1 MSYILSGG
9 EINEIVEL
17 RGSEEME
24 EVRKWRSTG
33 VSLAAEGL
41 PADGMA
47 CYTRCDLEE
56 MCFDRL
62 SKQRKRKKRRSR

>member
-1 MSYILSGG
+1 M
-9 EINEIVEL
+9 VEL

-24 EVRKWRSTG
+24 EMRKWRSTG

-56 MCFDRL
+56 AALILFPLHSRYTPRL
-62 SKQRKRKKRRSR
+62 